1 MNLLKYMGNSGRI
14 HGVAALLFTLIG
26 RTALSAT
33 PDYCLPPEAPISAD
47 PMLVSN
53 YRPELIA
60 DYERYWAES
69 SFYIRCLDE
78 ERARALAG
86 IQSSLEDYQA
96 VFDARSPALSPS
108 RSGD

>member
-33 PDYCLPPEAPISAD
+33 TDYCLPPEAPISAD
-47 PMLVSN
+47 PALVAD
-53 YRPELIA
+53 YRPEILA
-60 DYERYWAES
+60 DYERFWAES
-69 SFYIRCLDE
+69 SRYIRCLDE
-78 ERARALAG
+78 ERARALAE
-86 IQSSLEDYQA
+86 IQASLEDYQA
-96 VFDARSPALSPS
+96 VFDAKPPAPSPP

>member
-14 HGVAALLFTLIG
+14 HGVTALLYTLIG

-47 PMLVSN
+47 PALVAA
-53 YRPELIA
+53 YRPELLA

-69 SFYIRCLDE
+69 SRYIRCLDE
-78 ERARALAG
+78 ERARTLAE
-86 IQSSLEDYQA
+86 IQSALEDYQA
-96 VFDARSPALSPS
+96 VFDTKPPATT
-108 RSGD
+108 GD